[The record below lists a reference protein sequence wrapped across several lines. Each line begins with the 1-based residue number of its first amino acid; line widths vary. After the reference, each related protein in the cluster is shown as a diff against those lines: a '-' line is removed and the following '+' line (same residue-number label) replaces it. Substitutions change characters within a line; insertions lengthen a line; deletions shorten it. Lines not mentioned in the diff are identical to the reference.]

1 MAQVRQVKL
10 GTDYYDLDNRFITLT
25 ETSGT
30 LTTAQLAVL
39 QASDQNYIVYGD
51 GIFRLVYATSSELW
65 YQRFLST
72 SATNG
77 WFKITISSRAFAYTT
92 EQFVTSA
99 FKNVVVGSTTIA
111 ADSNQDTL
119 TLVAG
124 SNVTLTPDATND
136 KVTIAATDTT
146 YTAGTGLSLS
156 SGKFNHS
163 NSVTAGT
170 AGTSSATS
178 GSTLAVPY
186 VTYDA
191 QGHVTASGTHTH
203 TVTGFLTSHQ
213 TIKQDGV
220 TGATVNR
227 FGTCSTAA
235 ATAAKAVAIT
245 TGTFSLEAGAQ
256 VAVKFSN
263 ANTANSP
270 TLNVGSTG
278 AKNIFV
284 NGAQITS
291 GGNKALLAGTVIFIY
306 DGTQYHLIGN
316 YYDTNTSAVTGVKG
330 NSESSY
336 RTGNVNLTAANI
348 GAAASD
354 HTHTT
359 TIAADSGTNQL
370 TMAANTKYKLTAGGS
385 TFVFTTPPDN
395 NSVTGVKGNSE
406 SSYRTGQVNLTAANI
421 GAAAASHT
429 HSYAGSASAG
439 GAATSANKL
448 NTDAGDYLTPVY
460 FDNGIPVESA
470 GTAIPFIV
478 GTGSTAGTWLGSLTG
493 LTAYTDGLLI
503 LYKPSVA
510 GASTTTLNINS
521 LGAKTVYRNS
531 TTKLTTHHPAN
542 QPILLVYSE
551 DQNSGCW
558 MLLDEYTGDSDT
570 VPQVQMNTAAATAA
584 KAGSCTYFTAKAKSY
599 VMVNIRYANTAAS
612 AITLNVNSTGA
623 KPIYINGAASSTSNY
638 TLPAGSYFVYYDGTN
653 YYFRTDE
660 LLPAKIDI
668 DDVSGTTTAS
678 AVTSATFNT
687 VVTGGTTTNVPNV
700 TAVGSVPSLSYTART
715 VGSASGWSAGT
726 AASASYANGILT
738 ITNGT
743 APSLT
748 ITNTACDDITA
759 WSAGSVPTLGTAIK
773 AYTGLTTG
781 ASGSSSST
789 SGFVKTT

>member
-25 ETSGT
+25 ATSGT
-30 LTTAQLAVL
+30 LTTDQLAVL

-65 YQRFLST
+65 YQRFLSA

-77 WFKITISSRAFAYTT
+77 WIKVTISSRAFAYTT

-99 FKNVVVGSTTIA
+99 FKNVAVGSTTIA

-203 TVTGFLTSHQ
+203 AVTGFLTSHQ

-235 ATAAKAVAIT
+235 ATAAKTVAIT
-245 TGTFSLEAGAQ
+245 TGTFALEAGAQ

-330 NSESSY
+330 NSEESY

-348 GAAASD
+348 GAATSG

-359 TIAADSGTNQL
+359 TIAAGGTSTVNL
-370 TMAANTKYKLTAGGS
+370 AANTAYTLTAGGTS
-385 TFVFTTPPDN
+385 VVFKTPPDN

-421 GAAAASHT
+421 GAAAESHT
-429 HSYAGSASAG
+429 HNYAGSSSAG

-478 GTGSTAGTWLGSLTG
+478 GTGSTAGTWLGSLDG

-531 TTKLTTHHPAN
+531 TTKLTTHYPAN
-542 QPILLVYSE
+542 QPILLVYSTS
-551 DQNSGCW
+551 QNSGCW
-558 MLLDEYTGDSDT
+558 MAIDDYPGDSDT

-584 KAGSCTYFTAKAKSY
+584 KAGACTYFTAKAKSY

-612 AITLNVNSTGA
+612 AITLNVNGTGA
-623 KPIYINGAASSTSNY
+623 KPIYINGAASSSSNH

-660 LLPAKIDI
+660 ILPAKIDI

-678 AVTSATFNT
+678 AVTSTTFNT

-748 ITNTACDDITA
+748 ITSTACDDITA